1 MDGERIMVISFFCT
15 FFLLS
20 TLAIMDIIIKGVREK
35 KHVQQEVSG
44 YSDEELMSA
53 VQRLNDLSRV
63 YNRGSEEIM
72 YYEAVFKKAKKRG
85 LIK

>member
-1 MDGERIMVISFFCT
+1 MDVVVISSVCT

-20 TLAIMDIIIKGVREK
+20 ALAIMDILIKDIKAR
-35 KHVQQEVSG
+35 KHIQQKVSG

-63 YNRGSEEIM
+63 YNRGRETVI
-72 YYEAVFKKAKKRG
+72 YYETVFKKAQKRG